1 MHYIWAIFFF
11 FSNLLIMNTRKRA
24 DYLMTERVRLET
36 YLMQVTFLDTFRY
49 SNFISTSLWSEIGQT
64 TIYST
69 IRNMLV
75 KFSMLLQETL

>member
-1 MHYIWAIFFF
+1 
-11 FSNLLIMNTRKRA
+11 MNTRKRA